1 MEGMN
6 LAKLEAVVEKMLG
19 NLQEMKR
26 ENTSLQAQLEA
37 RNSKIEELESR
48 IKAMASDQEEVSNR
62 VTNLLSSIEDWER
75 SAEPEDV
82 VAFEDV
88 VEPEEAREG
97 REEFV
102 ESKRGGLFSLGE

>member
-6 LAKLEAVVEKMLG
+6 LAKLEAVIEKMLG

-26 ENTSLQAQLEA
+26 ENTSLQAQLSA
-37 RNSKIEELESR
+37 KNNKIEELESR
-48 IKAMASDQEEVSNR
+48 IKAMASDQEEVGNR
-62 VTNLLSSIEDWER
+62 VSNLLSSIEEWER
-75 SAEPEDV
+75 SVEPEDV
-82 VAFEDV
+82 AAPEDV
-88 VEPEEAREG
+88 VEPEEVHEG